1 MLTGS
6 VVKSEVLPTSPAP
19 RRSLRPEGPEVGF
32 VNAAAAS
39 ARAPCC
45 LGRLPA
51 ARQGGLRAPVVS
63 SAVPPPPSKRRLPRL
78 LPSSF
83 RGVCSSLPLPVCG
96 FARRRRSRDGQ
107 IGTRSALPHALPVL
121 AGCLARDGWPVRIC
135 ISSSSPKWRFR
146 GPRRGRIW
154 GCCYPSL
161 LKNLPA
167 RSSASAVRCL
177 VGPDDGARAM
187 TRHSLLFPPF

>member
-1 MLTGS
+1 MPPAGARRPGAHGVRGERRS
-6 VVKSEVLPTSPAP
+6 SSHAPAP
-19 RRSLRPEGPEVGF
+19 RRSLRPDGPEVGF
-32 VNAAAAS
+32 VNAAVAS

-45 LGRLPA
+45 LGCLPA

-63 SAVPPPPSKRRLPRL
+63 SAVPPPPSERRLPRL

-83 RGVCSSLPLPVCG
+83 RGVCSGLPLPVCS

-107 IGTRSALPHALPVL
+107 IGTRSALPHAPPVL

-146 GPRRGRIW
+146 GPRQGRIW
-154 GCCYPSL
+154 GVL
-161 LKNLPA
+161 LPVASQKSA
-167 RSSASAVRCL
+167 RTELRLCRQVPRGAGRRC
-177 VGPDDGARAM
+177 
-187 TRHSLLFPPF
+187 